1 MNMNNSLQFLKRV
14 RFFKSLSD
22 SDIAKIENVCQEKKF
37 EPGEV
42 IFVEGSLGN
51 NFFIILKGSVDIW
64 KGFRTPNQ
72 DSIGV
77 FGPGQ
82 LFGELALI
90 DGFPRSATVVSRESS
105 LLLSIHRDDFN
116 NVIAESRSITLSIM
130 KSLAAMIRESTENF
144 IEDLR
149 TRNQNL
155 EKANKRLRESEERI
169 AASLREKEIL
179 LAEIHHRVKNNLQ
192 IVTSLLNLQSDQ
204 LKNQQIYDIFQE
216 SRNRVRAMALV
227 HETLFHSSDLSCL
240 DSGAYIRKLAASLM
254 RASGMLQSHIR
265 IEVEADDILLNLD
278 DAVPV
283 GLIINELISNSIRY
297 AFPDNRPGEIRIITR
312 QLDRDQVELSVC
324 DNGTGFPPGFDF
336 CHTDTLGLTL
346 VKGLTEEQLEGS
358 LRLDQTMG
366 TRFTIRFRQKTLMKK

>member
-1 MNMNNSLQFLKRV
+1 MNNSLQFLKRV
-14 RFFKSLSD
+14 RFFKSLPD
-22 SDIAKIENVCQEKKF
+22 SDIIKIENVCQEKRF
-37 EPGEV
+37 EAEEV

-51 NFFIILKGSVDIW
+51 NFFIILEGSVEIW
-64 KGFRTPNQ
+64 KGFKTPNQ
-72 DSIGV
+72 DSLGV

-116 NVIAESRSITLSIM
+116 KVLAESRTITLSIM

-149 TRNQNL
+149 ARNRHL
-155 EKANKRLRESEERI
+155 EEANKQLRESEERI

-204 LKNQQIYDIFQE
+204 LKDRQVYDIFQK

-227 HETLFHSSDLSCL
+227 HETLFLSSDLSCL
-240 DSGAYIRKLAASLM
+240 DSGTYIRKLAATLM
-254 RASGMLQSHIR
+254 RTAGIPHQRIR
-265 IEVEADDILLNLD
+265 METEADDILLNLD

-283 GLIINELISNSIRY
+283 GLIINELITNSLRY
-297 AFPDNRPGEIRIITR
+297 AFPDSTPGEIRISTR
-312 QLDRDQVELSVC
+312 LVDEDQVELSVC

-336 CHTDTLGLTL
+336 RRAETLGLTL

-358 LRLDQTMG
+358 LRLDQTRG
-366 TRFTIRFRQKTLMKK
+366 TRFTIRFRQKKLMK